1 MKRAK
6 HHSRPVYA
14 ESVPLRHSVH
24 INSRFYLLEYCHD
37 ILKSPLS
44 SELMLSFSLLWNIHS
59 PLSILHKTDKVS
71 LVDKYLAT
79 LTFACAEIFHFSL
92 CNELT
97 DGMFRKSVNGFCAFL
112 YCQHFNCIGR
122 LVLCLR
128 SGNSVLVGELNQQ
141 LHNVVDDLVL
151 FNSSHVNSS
160 FYLVEF

>member
-59 PLSILHKTDKVS
+59 PLSILHKMDKVS

-112 YCQHFNCIGR
+112 YCQHFNCIGG
-122 LVLCLR
+122 L
-128 SGNSVLVGELNQQ
+128 SSVCEAETP
-141 LHNVVDDLVL
+141 
-151 FNSSHVNSS
+151 SSSVS
-160 FYLVEF
+160 